1 MVWEDSELHCSTHNK
16 EEEEGFLCG
25 GSHAGAGVPFLG
37 TQSANRLHVSHIE
50 LTNSSC
56 MLAIPY
62 PMFVMMAVLPIGIFA
77 AFAISCADWQG
88 TSAQRDK
95 YHMFHLTFDFHELVD

>member
-25 GSHAGAGVPFLG
+25 GSHAGAGVPFLS
-37 TQSANRLHVSHIE
+37 TQSVNRLHVSHIE
-50 LTNSSC
+50 LTKFLTNSSY

-62 PMFVMMAVLPIGIFA
+62 PKFVMMTDLPFGIYA
-77 AFAISCADWQG
+77 AFAIS
-88 TSAQRDK
+88 
-95 YHMFHLTFDFHELVD
+95 

>member
-16 EEEEGFLCG
+16 EEEQRFLCG
-25 GSHAGAGVPFLG
+25 GSHAGAGVPFLRPSQP
-37 TQSANRLHVSHIE
+37 TDSMSHTLNYTSF

-62 PMFVMMAVLPIGIFA
+62 PKFVMMTVLPFGIFA
-77 AFAISCADWQG
+77 AFAIS
-88 TSAQRDK
+88 
-95 YHMFHLTFDFHELVD
+95 